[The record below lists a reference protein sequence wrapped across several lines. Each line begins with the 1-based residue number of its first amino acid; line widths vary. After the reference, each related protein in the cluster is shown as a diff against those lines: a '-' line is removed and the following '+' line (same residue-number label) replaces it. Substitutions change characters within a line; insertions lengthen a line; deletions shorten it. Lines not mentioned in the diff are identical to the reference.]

1 MVKRESS
8 YHTKNIN
15 QVLRVKMDPLSEE
28 ILWAAVSRCLFW
40 CGGGVSFFPRASPR
54 PRPLCPL
61 SPCGENKKQ
70 RERQDNME
78 GVWKKTA

>member
-28 ILWAAVSRCLFW
+28 ILWAAVSRCLLLVW
-40 CGGGVSFFPRASPR
+40 WWRLFFSQGFAQAAA
-54 PRPLCPL
+54 PL
-61 SPCGENKKQ
+61 SAFALRRKQ
-70 RERQDNME
+70 KAARATR
-78 GVWKKTA
+78 